1 MNAANTLSA
10 GWVIRRSAGVRAIG
24 ILAVA
29 GALAASAKAQVPIGP
44 VPITA
49 QTLIALLAGALLG
62 PADGAAGVLVYLA
75 AGTAQPAL
83 FANPQGLAGP
93 TGGYLVGFAAAAVI
107 GGSLL
112 ARGWGRSPTRMLAAL
127 LAADAALFACGLLW
141 LATFPLP
148 VPLLWAGLWP
158 FLPGEAVKI
167 AIAGV
172 VLTAVRR

>member
-1 MNAANTLSA
+1 VNATNTLAA
-10 GWVIRRSAGVRAIG
+10 GWAVRRSAGARTIG

-29 GALAASAKAQVPIGP
+29 GALAFSAKAQVPIGP

-62 PADGAAGVLVYLA
+62 PVDGTAGVLTYLA
-75 AGTAQPAL
+75 AGTAHPAL
-83 FANPQGLAGP
+83 FANPLGLAGP
-93 TGGYLVGFAAAAVI
+93 TGGYLAGFAVAAFL
-107 GGSLL
+107 GGTLFD
-112 ARGWGRSPTRMLAAL
+112 RKWGRSPTRMLAAL
-127 LAADAALFACGLLW
+127 LIADAALFACGLAW

-172 VLTAVRR
+172 VLTALRR